1 MLNLEVIEG
10 AAIALISATGGA
22 LLQEFLVRRADRRE
36 RQTQFALDTLLKLQA
51 AIGDL
56 AIAAEQIESRKRSSG
71 SWDSGEFGLL
81 WRSLN
86 KQRVQTIRY
95 SVLMA
100 DPALQQ
106 LSSDLEQAY
115 YEVASATSTADATS
129 SLTRARELLH
139 ETNVLIGKHF
149 RKE

>member
-1 MLNLEVIEG
+1 MFNLEVLEG
-10 AAIALISATGGA
+10 AVIALISATGGA
-22 LLQEFLVRRADRRE
+22 LLQEFLVRRADQRQ

-56 AIAAEQIESRKRSSG
+56 AIAAEQIESRKQSSG
-71 SWDSGEFGLL
+71 SWQTGEYGLL

-95 SVLMA
+95 SVLVA

-115 YEVASATSTADATS
+115 YDAASATSTAEATH
-129 SLTRARELLH
+129 SLVRARELLR
-139 ETNVLIGKHF
+139 ETNILIGKHF
-149 RKE
+149 RQD